1 MIVREWLERRQ
12 APTRLGHQGCRHME
26 FGDLAP
32 LGRCEIFQPAQRIIL
47 IWDNPVLELP
57 LRGHGVK
64 WNVRL
69 GKSIYDEEYRTLIDA
84 LKVARKA
91 AGLTQQDL
99 ADKLGRPQSFV
110 AKVEGYEPRLD
121 VVEFLHLCRA
131 IGSKPA
137 VFFENI

>member
-1 MIVREWLERRQ
+1 
-12 APTRLGHQGCRHME
+12 ME

-32 LGRCEIFQPAQRIIL
+32 LGRCEIFQPVQHNIL

-57 LRGHGVK
+57 LQGYGVK

-110 AKVEGYEPRLD
+110 AKVEGYERRLD

-131 IGSKPA
+131 VGTEPSS
-137 VFFENI
+137 FFENI